1 MPLQIK
7 MDDEEIDSWYEEE
20 KQKCLDEYLKGIES
34 SKKHEEA
41 EKKYNERLDR
51 LMGKYNQMME
61 KRMSGKKTGKF
72 GKLISGIGQMSAFF
86 RKK

>member
-20 KQKCLDEYLKGIES
+20 KQKCLDEYLREIET
-34 SKKHEEA
+34 SKNHEEA
-41 EKKYNERLDR
+41 EKRYNDKLGRLI
-51 LMGKYNQMME
+51 GKYNQMME
-61 KRMSGKKTGKF
+61 KRLEGKKTGKF
-72 GKLISGIGQMSAFF
+72 GKIISSMEQMGTFF